1 MRSADEDGRTR
12 FYEHDQWGAVLV
24 SHRGRR
30 LKLASDEIVY
40 LTRLVEKHMRPTLL
54 AQEDPPSR
62 RAIYRFYHDLGD
74 SGPDCALLSLA
85 DSMATRAAQPDAES
99 WRRRLAATALLLEA
113 YFRARSEQVTP
124 PPLMNGHQLMSEYGL
139 KPGPEVGKLL
149 DDLREAQAV
158 GEVTTLEDARV
169 WLAERIRAMVGGAP
183 C

>member
-1 MRSADEDGRTR
+1 
-12 FYEHDQWGAVLV
+12 
-24 SHRGRR
+24 
-30 LKLASDEIVY
+30 
-40 LTRLVEKHMRPTLL
+40 
-54 AQEDPPSR
+54 
-62 RAIYRFYHDLGD
+62 
-74 SGPDCALLSLA
+74 
-85 DSMATRAAQPDAES
+85 MATRAAQPDAES